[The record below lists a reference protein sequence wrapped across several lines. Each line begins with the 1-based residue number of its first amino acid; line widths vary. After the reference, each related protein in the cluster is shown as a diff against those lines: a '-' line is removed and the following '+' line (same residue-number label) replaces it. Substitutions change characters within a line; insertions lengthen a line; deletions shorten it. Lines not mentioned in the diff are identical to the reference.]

1 MPDVISII
9 QAKLKPQAKR
19 QANKQPRVEAEAP
32 ASPIAR
38 TFSRA
43 GSGLPGT
50 SSRSASRA
58 VSPRARTGKE
68 QRREEPGN
76 RGADRLDELLVLS
89 RPRQKASKLYDRSA
103 RSLAERSRASAASSA
118 PARGRAKAARR
129 SEIAKLILAFGL
141 LSALGIG
148 LSFVLPEVTRV
159 AKVSIQGMRTVSEA
173 EVLQALDLGPELN
186 LFNAD
191 IAAMESRVLANP
203 KIAKARIRRIFPES
217 LSVDLVERSAIACV
231 LVTEELGMRSIAIDA
246 SGVAFAYLDQ
256 IEDRTELPV
265 LSGIRFENFLPG
277 QSLPGFLLPLLSDI
291 AELRK
296 LDPSPLSA
304 FSEIKV
310 EKISDSDAEILLY
323 PTGKGIPVRMPARL
337 RAGDLN
343 SALLVLDIL
352 EARKGAQDVE
362 EVDFRTGTIV
372 YRIKEAQAG

>member
-9 QAKLKPQAKR
+9 KSKLKPQAK
-19 QANKQPRVEAEAP
+19 APRIETEAP

-38 TFSRA
+38 TFSRT

-50 SSRSASRA
+50 SSRSAARA
-58 VSPRARTGKE
+58 ASPKARTGKPS
-68 QRREEPGN
+68 RREEPGS
-76 RGADRLDELLVLS
+76 RGADRLDDLLILS
-89 RPRQKASKLYDRSA
+89 RPKQKTSKLYDRSA
-103 RSLAERSRASAASSA
+103 RSLAEKARVSAKTSASS
-118 PARGRAKAARR
+118 RGQAKAARR
-129 SEIAKLILAFGL
+129 SEIAKLVLAFGL

-191 IAAMESRVLANP
+191 IGAMESRVLANP
-203 KIAKARIRRIFPES
+203 KIERASIRRIFPES

-256 IEDRTELPV
+256 IEDRVDLPV
-265 LSGIRFENFLPG
+265 LSGIRFENFQPG

-291 AELRK
+291 AELKK

-323 PTGKGIPVRMPARL
+323 PTGKAIPVRMPARL
-337 RAGDLN
+337 RAADLN